1 MSHKKV
7 DIFGDCMGLN
17 LNLKRVFINRSIWYL
32 VLWFAFI
39 AIVANLAPYFSND
52 FRYLL
57 IEGTDEYVNSM
68 SDVFISQ
75 YRHYFDWGGRSV
87 AHVIAQSLLYFGKP
101 THSMIQGLC
110 YITLILFIYYNGRG
124 VWPTLKLNLPAIFF
138 ISMMLW
144 LCTRS
149 YGEVVFNV
157 VSSSNYLYTTTLI
170 LIFILP
176 FRLSIRKDTLNLP
189 LFMSPIMLFLG
200 VLAGWCNENTSAAVV
215 AAVGLLN
222 LYHIKRR
229 TLTLWQV
236 CGGLGVLIGF
246 ALLIF
251 SPGNAVRVDFM
262 QDKGFSFWA
271 HFPRSLQIVFY
282 SIIFQFALVIAFLVT
297 LYKVRSRMLHINDIY
312 QYAGSLFLFAIGLTS
327 SLVML
332 ASPTLPARSFIG
344 FTVFTTASVVGLSIL
359 FLVRGES
366 VLPKKLCTIII
377 VLLSIYTAITACN
390 TVHCY
395 YIAMQDSKIR
405 GHEIISQLNNG
416 QRDLV
421 VTPFRVKTS
430 KYLYIADAKKDPNHW
445 TNLILKKFYKI
456 NSISRV
462 CDEEKSPIAY
472 DFMFYQVVSDKKI
485 CDF

>member
-1 MSHKKV
+1 M
-7 DIFGDCMGLN
+7 IFGDGMA

-57 IEGTDEYVNSM
+57 IEGTDEYVSSI

-101 THSMIQGLC
+101 THAMLQGLC
-110 YITLILFIYYNGRG
+110 YVTLILFIYYNGRG
-124 VWPTLKLNLPAIFF
+124 VWPTLKLNLKAIFF

-157 VSSSNYLYTTTLI
+157 VSSSNYLYTSTII

-176 FRLSIRKDTLNLP
+176 FRLSIRQDKLNMP
-189 LFMSPIMLFLG
+189 LFMAPIMLFLG
-200 VLAGWCNENTSAAVV
+200 VLAGWCNENTSASVLACVI
-215 AAVGLLN
+215 LLN
-222 LYHIKRR
+222 LFHLKRG
-229 TLTLWQV
+229 TLTLWQI
-236 CGGLGVLIGF
+236 CGGLGVAIGF
-246 ALLIF
+246 ALLIL
-251 SPGNAVRVDFM
+251 SPGNGVRMDFM
-262 QDKGFSFWA
+262 EDKGFSFWE
-271 HFPRSLQIVFY
+271 HFPLSLQIVFY

-297 LYKVRSRMLHINDIY
+297 LYKVRSRMLNISDIY
-312 QYAGSLFLFAIGLTS
+312 QYAGSLFLFAIGLIA

-332 ASPTLPARSFIG
+332 ASPTVPARAFIG
-344 FTVFTTASVVGLSIL
+344 FTIFTTASVVGLSVL
-359 FLVRGES
+359 FTVRGES
-366 VLPKKLCTIII
+366 VLNKKLSIILI
-377 VLLSIYTAITACN
+377 VLLSIYTLITASN
-390 TVHCY
+390 TMHCY
-395 YIAMQDSKIR
+395 YIAMQDSKHR

-421 VTPFRVKTS
+421 VKPFRVTNS
-430 KYLYIADAKKDPNHW
+430 KYVYIADVRKDPTHW
-445 TNLILKKFYKI
+445 TNLYLKKFYKI
-456 NSISRV
+456 NSITRL
-462 CDEEKSPIAY
+462 CDDKKSQLAY
-472 DFMFYQVVSDKKI
+472 DFMFYQVVSDERI
-485 CDF
+485 CTF